1 MSSTKVE
8 DLVKSKI
15 KEAMEKR
22 KITTS
27 TEHWVDLDPPAH
39 PTGVSVEV
47 STLMCY

>member
-27 TEHWVDLDPPAH
+27 TEHWLDVAID
-39 PTGVSVEV
+39 VYKRQ
-47 STLMCY
+47 L